1 MVLGVQRGRPTGS
14 RGSSGR
20 PTGSQDATG
29 RFDGSSYDLEGK
41 YAYIEGGFFFNR
53 SALKND

>member
-20 PTGSQDATG
+20 PTGSLDATG
-29 RFDGSSYDLEGK
+29 RFDGSSHDLEGIF
-41 YAYIEGGFFFNR
+41 AYIQGGF
-53 SALKND
+53 LTGLP